1 MTQFKIDGKYLE
13 LGGVKLSWTRKNMLF
28 AFDNVE
34 LDRTTSF
41 EIPNTAENADIFGLA
56 GVAAFNGDG
65 MRRRYAAIME
75 DGIISKSGYL
85 YLTGYNQ
92 QKRTY
97 SSCFVTGENQIL
109 KAIKDSGN
117 IGDYL
122 TRTDIPETAIF
133 NDVVTT
139 THQNFGTYS
148 YFYYLGDKHL
158 IPSLSL
164 KNLLSKCATHFGL
177 SVTWPSDIDE
187 AYLTP
192 DKLIDADGEALEFG
206 DTARAWDNLPQIT
219 FNDLIKVV
227 GNLCGKLPLV
237 VGNVL
242 TFEGG
247 HAGWGTYRV
256 ADVIGV
262 ESLTRT
268 AADFA
273 RNNYII
279 APCREMNNPFTPID
293 NGYNDYNIIE
303 PLYSRIPNGGK
314 PSQYLIDNDNLE
326 EAKTI
331 SEFPFTAIANKFE
344 DAGVFMLRKRVGGDL
359 VAYGQTGGLYSLPV
373 SSIIQDVCTEST
385 TIKASVRMSLFDFMT
400 LKETT
405 HVILNNV
412 RYAWTNAQ
420 YNAGVCALEL
430 CKI

>member
-1 MTQFKIDGKYLE
+1 MTQFNIGGKYLE

-41 EIPNTAENADIFGLA
+41 EIPNTAANADIFGLA
-56 GVAAFNGDG
+56 GVAAFSGDG
-65 MRRRYAAIME
+65 MRQRYAAILE

-85 YLTGYNQ
+85 YLTGYNT

-97 SSCFVTGENQIL
+97 SACFVTGENQIL
-109 KAIKDSGN
+109 KDIKESGN
-117 IGDYL
+117 IRDYL
-122 TRTDIPETAIF
+122 TTTDIPETAVF
-133 NDVVTT
+133 NNVIDT
-139 THQNFGTYS
+139 THKNYGTYRYTNTGNNFPS
-148 YFYYLGDKHL
+148 Y
-158 IPSLSL
+158 SL
-164 KNLLSKCATHFGL
+164 KNLLAKCATHFGL

-192 DKLIDADGEALEFG
+192 DKLVDADGEALELG
-206 DTARAWDNLPQIT
+206 DTARAFYNLPQIT
-219 FNDLIKVV
+219 FTDLIKAV
-227 GNLCGKLPLV
+227 GYLCGRLPLV
-237 VGNVL
+237 IGNVL
-242 TFEGG
+242 TFESG
-247 HAGWGTYRV
+247 HAGFGTYRV
-256 ADVIGV
+256 ADVISV

-279 APCREMNNPFTPID
+279 APCRLQDNPFTPTD
-293 NGYNDYNIIE
+293 NGYNDYNVIE
-303 PLYSRIPNGGK
+303 PLYSTRPWGGK
-314 PSQYLIDNDNLE
+314 PSQYLIDNDNLD

-331 SEFPFTAIANKFE
+331 AEFPFTARADKFE
-344 DAGVFMLRKRVGGDL
+344 DAGVFMLRKRVSGDL
-359 VAYGQTGGLYSLPV
+359 VAYGQAGGLYSLPV

-385 TIKASVRMSLFDFMT
+385 TIKASVKMSLFDFMT

-412 RYAWTNAQ
+412 RYAWTSAQ